1 MATKAAKKSRT
12 SLASSKKKTGT
23 KSTKRKSVS
32 KRSATKKSKGTVAAT
47 KTSTASATDRYLK
60 DLMTR
65 GEAQELDEH
74 GKLPLEAN
82 YAIVGKDKEGKPI
95 VRRARL
101 KAY

>member
-1 MATKAAKKSRT
+1 
-12 SLASSKKKTGT
+12 
-23 KSTKRKSVS
+23 
-32 KRSATKKSKGTVAAT
+32 
-47 KTSTASATDRYLK
+47 
-60 DLMTR
+60 MTR